1 MLRQKTA
8 PSRVLV
14 IISTI
19 VVALVLLLPS
29 TGQAEDVE
37 QTINYQVKA
46 GDSLWVIADS
56 VTSPGQDVRETI
68 EAIRELN
75 DLDSSVIVPGQRLL
89 VPDATSDRTQA
100 AAAHPPVRRG
110 VRVGN

>member
-29 TGQAEDVE
+29 TGHADGIEA
-37 QTINYQVKA
+37 TTTHQVRA
-46 GDSLWVIADS
+46 GDSLWTIAET
-56 VTSPGQDVRETI
+56 VTAPGADVRTTI

-75 DLDSSVIVPGQRLL
+75 DLSGSVIVPGQRLE
-89 VPDATSDRTQA
+89 VPMVDF
-100 AAAHPPVRRG
+100 G
-110 VRVGN
+110 G

>member
-29 TGQAEDVE
+29 TGQADGIEI
-37 QTINYQVKA
+37 TATHQVRA
-46 GDSLWVIADS
+46 GDSLWTIAEAA
-56 VTSPGQDVRETI
+56 TEQGADVRTTI

-75 DLDSSVIVPGQRLL
+75 DLSGSVIVPGQRLE
-89 VPDATSDRTQA
+89 VPVVDAT
-100 AAAHPPVRRG
+100 G
-110 VRVGN
+110 

>member
-29 TGQAEDVE
+29 TGHADGVE
-37 QTINYQVKA
+37 ATTSHHVRA
-46 GDSLWVIADS
+46 GESLWTIAEA
-56 VTSPGQDVRETI
+56 VTEPGQDVRETI
-68 EAIRELN
+68 EQIRELN
-75 DLDSSVIVPGQRLL
+75 GLEGSVIIPGQSLQIPTL
-89 VPDATSDRTQA
+89 A
-100 AAAHPPVRRG
+100 AS
-110 VRVGN
+110 

>member
-29 TGQAEDVE
+29 TGHADGV
-37 QTINYQVKA
+37 TATTSHQVRA
-46 GDSLWVIADS
+46 GDSLWTIAE
-56 VTSPGQDVRETI
+56 TATAPGADVRATI
-68 EAIRELN
+68 GAIRELN
-75 DLDSSVIVPGQRLL
+75 GLEGSVIVPGQRLE
-89 VPDATSDRTQA
+89 VPIPDSAD
-100 AAAHPPVRRG
+100 
-110 VRVGN
+110 

>member
-14 IISTI
+14 VISTI

-29 TGQAEDVE
+29 TGHADGIDV
-37 QTINYQVKA
+37 TAIHYVRA
-46 GDSLWVIADS
+46 GDSLWTIADAAT
-56 VTSPGQDVRETI
+56 VPGDDVRTTV

-75 DLDSSVIVPGQRLL
+75 DLSGSIILPGQRLE
-89 VPDATSDRTQA
+89 VPVPSSDGA
-100 AAAHPPVRRG
+100 
-110 VRVGN
+110 

>member
-29 TGQAEDVE
+29 TGHADGVE
-37 QTINYQVKA
+37 ATTRHQVRA
-46 GDSLWVIADS
+46 GDSLWTIAE
-56 VTSPGQDVRETI
+56 TATAPGADVRAVIET
-68 EAIRELN
+68 IRELN
-75 DLDSSVIVPGQRLL
+75 GLDDSVIIPGQRLE
-89 VPDATSDRTQA
+89 VPIPGTA
-100 AAAHPPVRRG
+100 G
-110 VRVGN
+110 

>member
-29 TGQAEDVE
+29 TGHADGFDV
-37 QTINYQVKA
+37 TATHQVRA
-46 GDSLWVIADS
+46 GDSLWTIAAS
-56 VTSPGQDVRETI
+56 VTEPGADVRTTI

-75 DLDSSVIVPGQRLL
+75 DLAGSVIVPGQQLE
-89 VPDATSDRTQA
+89 VP
-100 AAAHPPVRRG
+100 VIG
-110 VRVGN
+110 VAN

>member
-29 TGQAEDVE
+29 TGHADGVE
-37 QTINYQVKA
+37 ATTIHQVRA
-46 GDSLWVIADS
+46 GDSLWTIAQAA
-56 VTSPGQDVRETI
+56 TEPGADVRLTI
-68 EAIRELN
+68 EAIRQIN
-75 DLDSSVIVPGQRLL
+75 DLSGSVIVPGQRLE
-89 VPDATSDRTQA
+89 VPVFDAT
-100 AAAHPPVRRG
+100 G
-110 VRVGN
+110 